1 MSPNLTL
8 LIISGVLFAC
18 GIYLVLER
26 SLTRV
31 LLGLLMLTNGANLL
45 LLTTG
50 GYAGL
55 APFFVKGTDPRAY
68 TDPLPEAFVLTS
80 IVISFAVTGIMLAL
94 VYRTWQLGRG
104 DEVADDLEDRRV
116 AAQTG
121 SQPEEDA
128 ILPEDVSEFM
138 DREEAAAAD
147 RAAVHSARQKVM
159 ARDAAGASP
168 EGPLADGR
176 TADGRTADGRSAD
189 GASPDGASPDG
200 EDPE

>member
-1 MSPNLTL
+1 MNPNLTL

-31 LLGLLMLTNGANLL
+31 LLGLMMLTNGANLL

-55 APFFVKGTDPRAY
+55 APFFAKGTDPRAY

-80 IVISFAVTGIMLAL
+80 IVISFAVTGFMLAL

-159 ARDAAGASP
+159 ARDAAGA
-168 EGPLADGR
+168 PLDGDAAYGQTSDR
-176 TADGRTADGRSAD
+176 VSR
-189 GASPDGASPDG
+189 DG

>member
-1 MSPNLTL
+1 MSPNMTL

-31 LLGLLMLTNGANLL
+31 LLGLMMLTNGANLL

-55 APFFVKGTDPRAY
+55 APFFVKGTDARAY
-68 TDPLPEAFVLTS
+68 SDPLPQAFVLTS

-104 DEVADDLEDRRV
+104 DEVADDIEDRRV
-116 AAQTG
+116 AAKTG

-147 RAAVHSARQKVM
+147 RAALHRARQKLL
-159 ARDAAGASP
+159 ARDAVGVFP
-168 EGPLADGR
+168 
-176 TADGRTADGRSAD
+176 D
-189 GASPDGASPDG
+189 GASQGVGSPDGTSPEGASPDG
-200 EDPE
+200 EDP

>member
-18 GIYLVLER
+18 GIYLLLER

-50 GYAGL
+50 GNSGG
-55 APFFVKGTDPRAY
+55 APVYEKGTDPRAY
-68 TDPLPEAFVLTS
+68 TDPLPQAFVLTS
-80 IVISFAVTGIMLAL
+80 IVISFAVTGFMLAL
-94 VYRTWQLGRG
+94 IYRTWQLGRA

-116 AAQTG
+116 AAQSG
-121 SQPEEDA
+121 WVPEEDA
-128 ILPEDVSEFM
+128 DVPDDLSEFPSL
-138 DREEAAAAD
+138 EAAAEAD
-147 RAAVHSARQKVM
+147 RVALAAPPHSKDPTVEAMPV
-159 ARDAAGASP
+159 AAGPAK
-168 EGPLADGR
+168 E
-176 TADGRTADGRSAD
+176 
-189 GASPDGASPDG
+189 

>member
-31 LLGLLMLTNGANLL
+31 LLGLMMLTNGANLL

-55 APFFVKGTDPRAY
+55 APFFAKGRDPRAY

-159 ARDAAGASP
+159 ARDAAGSP
-168 EGPLADGR
+168 DGGSWE
-176 TADGRTADGRSAD
+176 AAG
-189 GASPDGASPDG
+189 SPDGASRDDTSTDGMSPDG